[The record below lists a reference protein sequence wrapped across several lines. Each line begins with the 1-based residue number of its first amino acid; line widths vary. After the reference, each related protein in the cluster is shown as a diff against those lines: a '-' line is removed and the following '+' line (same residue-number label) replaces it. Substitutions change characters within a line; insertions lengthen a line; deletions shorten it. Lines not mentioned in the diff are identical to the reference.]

1 MRTAYLGGPHR
12 LLSALMAA
20 TRKRDYYEVLGVA
33 RNASDEE
40 LKKAYRRLAI
50 QLHPDRNPGDKQAE
64 EHFKEINEAY
74 QVLSDAD
81 RRAKYDRLGHAAFEG
96 HAGGG
101 FGGFDFSQGFE
112 EVFSDIF
119 GDFFGAGRSRSR
131 THSRRGDDLRY
142 DLEIEFEEAARG
154 IEKTV
159 SFQRLATCESCSGSG
174 ARSGGTGARTCPN
187 CRGTGQVRT
196 QQGFFSISTTCGQC
210 RGEGMIIADP
220 CPKCQGQGRV
230 RRAQSLSVKIP
241 PGVDNGSRLKLRKE
255 GEAGASGGPAGD
267 LYVVIHVR
275 EHELFARQGNDVV
288 VEVPV
293 SFPQA
298 TLGGEIDVPTLDG
311 KVKVKVQAGTQSGK
325 VMRLKGRG
333 FPDLHGY
340 GRGDQL
346 VKIVVETP
354 RRLTA
359 RQRELLEEFA
369 KASGEDVNHP
379 MSKGFVDKIKEMFG

>member
-1 MRTAYLGGPHR
+1 MPT
-12 LLSALMAA
+12 S
-20 TRKRDYYEVLGVA
+20 RKRDYYEVLGAA
-33 RNASDEE
+33 RSASEDE

-50 QLHPDRNPGDKQAE
+50 QFHPDRNPGNKDAE
-64 EHFKEINEAY
+64 ERFKEINEAY
-74 QVLSDAD
+74 QVLSDPD
-81 RRAKYDRLGHAAFEG
+81 RRSQYDRLGHAAFEG

-101 FGGFDFSQGFE
+101 FGGFDFTQGFE

-131 THSRRGDDLRY
+131 SRSRRGEDLRY
-142 DLEIEFEEAARG
+142 DLEIDFQEAARG
-154 IEKTV
+154 VEKSI

-174 ARSGGTGARTCPN
+174 ARSGAAGVRTCPN

-196 QQGFFSISTTCGQC
+196 QQGFFSIATTCGQC

-220 CPKCQGQGRV
+220 CPKCQGQGRT
-230 RRAQSLSVKIP
+230 RRAQSLVVRIP
-241 PGVDNGSRLKLRKE
+241 PGVDNGSRLKLRGE
-255 GEAGASGGPAGD
+255 GEAGSSGGPAGD
-267 LYVVIHVR
+267 LYVVVHVR

-288 VEVPV
+288 IEVPV

-298 TLGGEIDVPTLDG
+298 ALGSEIDVPTLDG
-311 KVKVKVQAGTQSGK
+311 KVKVKVQPGTQSGK

-346 VKIVVETP
+346 VKILVETP

-379 MSKGFVDKIKEMFG
+379 LSKGFVDKIKQMFG